1 MAQVFRIIRKTE
13 TWDMSVCNRYCEE
26 QTVSLDMLVPGA
38 EFNFFDSIL
47 RVLSIDDE
55 NMKFSFLDGE
65 YSINRKWQ
73 VLGTVSYHIP
83 NPRISKS
90 ARYIFLFQNDGSI
103 ENWDEK
109 ILIGAYSQ
117 MYSHYEEQKLWKNI
131 PLIKECLDIMKN
143 HTPLRDEI
151 ITPVSR
157 MFICQKIMQ
166 EDFVDVMETPFIY
179 QSLCEYWRVCYE
191 DSCKEDYIYED
202 AEAETGMMDFKL
214 FHKDRYFETVD
225 SFINKLAWLL
235 APSGNKDISMWESMR
250 TIKYDPVQLTKVWD
264 DNIYDVE
271 MECDLALKD
280 EPAGMGFCH
289 SYWSEKKAALAKR
302 GIAWK
307 SPSVMNPG
315 VMFD

>member
-65 YSINRKWQ
+65 YTINRKWQ

-166 EDFVDVMETPFIY
+166 EDFVDAMEPPFIY
-179 QSLCEYWRVCYE
+179 QSLCEHWRVCYE
-191 DSCKEDYIYED
+191 DSCKEDYIY
-202 AEAETGMMDFKL
+202 
-214 FHKDRYFETVD
+214 
-225 SFINKLAWLL
+225 
-235 APSGNKDISMWESMR
+235 
-250 TIKYDPVQLTKVWD
+250 
-264 DNIYDVE
+264 
-271 MECDLALKD
+271 
-280 EPAGMGFCH
+280 
-289 SYWSEKKAALAKR
+289 
-302 GIAWK
+302 
-307 SPSVMNPG
+307 
-315 VMFD
+315 